1 MVNLKDS
8 LQTDEIFFSIV
19 FHLNRMNLSNSMSS
33 DSTEM
38 IFDNFRFLSMWW
50 KFFFGALAIAVIV
63 AIGNVNAKIQNIS
76 FAKSVLLL

>member
-1 MVNLKDS
+1 
-8 LQTDEIFFSIV
+8 
-19 FHLNRMNLSNSMSS
+19 
-33 DSTEM
+33 M